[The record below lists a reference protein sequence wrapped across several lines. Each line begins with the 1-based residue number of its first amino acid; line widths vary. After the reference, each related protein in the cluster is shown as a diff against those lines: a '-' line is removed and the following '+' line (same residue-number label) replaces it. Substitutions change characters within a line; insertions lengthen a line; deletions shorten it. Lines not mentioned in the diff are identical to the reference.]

1 MAGVSSHPRKGI
13 SEPRFPLSNVEF
25 LNMTIK
31 AMMIT
36 TFCLAPYFG
45 VAATI
50 EMWLQP
56 WREFY
61 NGGEFLY
68 LSLCIF
74 VKKTPKDF

>member
-1 MAGVSSHPRKGI
+1 MAGVSSRLRKGR
-13 SEPRFPLSNVEF
+13 SEPHFPLTHVEF

-31 AMMIT
+31 AMMTT
-36 TFCLAPYFG
+36 TFCLTPYFG
-45 VAATI
+45 LPATL

-68 LSLCIF
+68 LSLCIAA
-74 VKKTPKDF
+74 KKL